1 MRRHL
6 ILLLASVKVHH
17 LHRVQGQLGKGVDGH
32 TEQAGIGVNKPV
44 DIPVMSEKLIINNY
58 EDLI

>member
-17 LHRVQGQLGKGVDGH
+17 LHRVQGQLGKGVDG
-32 TEQAGIGVNKPV
+32 
-44 DIPVMSEKLIINNY
+44 
-58 EDLI
+58 